1 MIPFY
6 NSAPS
11 KVFNEKPPIPE
22 DVLSFLKLESSTTT
36 SSSSQRPAKRNYAY
50 DSSRLSSLTNLSS
63 ELLASVEDIGG
74 SLGSDLLSSLDAGNA
89 ANALNASNMS
99 REVKGGDTD
108 DDGFLLAMIFKIVPI
123 GINIVSRG
131 RTIVQGFKELGTG
144 IVDLI
149 KNTAILTGIIGID
162 TIEFFFQLC
171 AYLFKLLLCSV
182 SIISDFPK
190 CVIFYFI
197 QLLINVVLACIVSI
211 LFIVDVFLMPK
222 KWAGIGAVEIFIM
235 ILDIIENLDQVIY
248 ANLSFH
254 IIHYPESIVKMCYT
268 CSAMGDTSGFKRV
281 ANRWFN
287 DIFVKIPND
296 IGGPI
301 GESITGIGHIFSF
314 LDLS

>member
-11 KVFNEKPPIPE
+11 NIVRSIPPISE
-22 DVLSFLKLESSTTT
+22 DTLSFLKTKSSTPAPTEKPARIDYEYEYESS
-36 SSSSQRPAKRNYAY
+36 K
-50 DSSRLSSLTNLSS
+50 LSDLTNLSP
-63 ELLASVEDIGG
+63 ELLARAEDN
-74 SLGSDLLSSLDAGNA
+74 AGIDPASMASFNASNA
-89 ANALNASNMS
+89 ANALKASSMS
-99 REVKGGDTD
+99 NEVKSGDTSD
-108 DDGFLLAMIFKIVPI
+108 DAFLLAMIFKIVPI
-123 GINIVSRG
+123 GINIASRG
-131 RTIVQGFKELGTG
+131 RTIAQGFKELGEG

-149 KNTAILTGIIGID
+149 RNTAILTGIVGID

-182 SIISDFPK
+182 SIISNFPK
-190 CVIFYFI
+190 CIIFYFI
-197 QLLINVVLACIVSI
+197 QILINIVLACIVSI

-235 ILDIIENLDQVIY
+235 VLGIIERIDQMVY
-248 ANLSFH
+248 KNLSFH
-254 IIHYPESIVKMCYT
+254 LVHYPDSIIDMCYT
-268 CSAMGDTSGFKRV
+268 CRAMGDTSGFKQV
-281 ANRWFN
+281 AKRWFN
-287 DIFVKIPND
+287 DIFVRIPND

>member
-11 KVFNEKPPIPE
+11 DIVSKNIRISE
-22 DVLSFLKLESSTTT
+22 DILSFLKTKSST
-36 SSSSQRPAKRNYAY
+36 SSNSQRPQPQPQTHSY
-50 DSSRLSSLTNLSS
+50 DSSKLSNLSNLSDELLAGVKDLGGDIAS
-63 ELLASVEDIGG
+63 ELL
-74 SLGSDLLSSLDAGNA
+74 SSFDAGNVE
-89 ANALNASNMS
+89 NALNASNMS
-99 REVKGGDTD
+99 KDVKGGDTD
-108 DDGFLLAMIFKIVPI
+108 SDGFLLAMIFKIVPI
-123 GINIVSRG
+123 GINIASRG
-131 RTIVQGFKELGTG
+131 KTIVQGFKELGTG
-144 IVDLI
+144 IADLI

-171 AYLFKLLLCSV
+171 VYLFKLLLCSV

-190 CVIFYFI
+190 CLIFYFI
-197 QLLINVVLACIVSI
+197 QILINVVLAGMVSI

-222 KWAGIGAVEIFIM
+222 KWAGIGAVEVLIM
-235 ILDIIENLDQVIY
+235 ILNLIEKIDRIIY
-248 ANLSFH
+248 TNLSFH
-254 IIHYPESIVKMCYT
+254 IVHYPDSIIEMCYT
-268 CSAMGDTSGFKRV
+268 CSAMGDTSGFKKV